1 MLSDSGVKLV
11 IYIIWLHWKVWAE
24 IRGGKPWHNS
34 FSCLTPH
41 LRKVNSYPA
50 FLYRFFLFRRV
61 LELEDKGKWKATSY
75 IWTCFSSPFL
85 HQIFFLC
92 FHHSSFLWSL
102 FYILFIWRWRVKFS
116 CANCAHGMIFSAYN
130 CIILLFHLR
139 FDLIPA
145 SSWNVDHIFCSNLA
159 FHSFPIIHP
168 VLSM

>member
-50 FLYRFFLFRRV
+50 FLYRFLLFRRV

-85 HQIFFLC
+85 HQIFFCVSTILH
-92 FHHSSFLWSL
+92 FSGLFSIFSL
-102 FYILFIWRWRVKFS
+102 FEGVEWNSRVLTEPMEWSIQHIIALFYFSICGLILSQLHVETWILSFVQIWPFI
-116 CANCAHGMIFSAYN
+116 
-130 CIILLFHLR
+130 
-139 FDLIPA
+139 
-145 SSWNVDHIFCSNLA
+145 
-159 FHSFPIIHP
+159 SFPIIHP